1 MASRELT
8 LRQLSLGQTTQ
19 VLHAEKKRKICGL
32 EKIEALRFFPW
43 VLEDLARHGHQA
55 RSRTPGRR
63 REQARGLT
71 LSGLSLHRSSDL
83 LRNISENPSGYD
95 D

>member
-55 RSRTPGRR
+55 RSAVRRGRLER
-63 REQARGLT
+63 AVKEGF
-71 LSGLSLHRSSDL
+71 SG
-83 LRNISENPSGYD
+83 E
-95 D
+95 

>member
-1 MASRELT
+1 M
-8 LRQLSLGQTTQ
+8 QK
-19 VLHAEKKRKICGL
+19 KKRKICGL

-63 REQARGLT
+63 REQGLA
-71 LSGLSLHRSSDL
+71 LLSLHRSSDL